1 MFSVVVTKATMSTS
15 CYISPLS
22 GKREKW
28 LVGVGVG
35 RWEESILL
43 CQPASVYEL
52 DSCDKPWL
60 FQFF

>member
-1 MFSVVVTKATMSTS
+1 MYVDFLLYLAFEVG
-15 CYISPLS
+15 S
-22 GKREKW
+22 GRNG